1 MRDEAQYQQVY
12 KRMRLRGTDEL
23 LNIWETNDRVEWSD
37 LTFEVIKEIL
47 QKRSVEPP
55 AQNDPVY
62 IHPSPKNIPDKLKEV
77 LGISEDADRL
87 SAGGETARLFYKPQK
102 AITLQKWIDLT
113 MILVIVVNIVSAI
126 PLFID
131 NKWTA
136 LSFGN
141 QRSLIA
147 YAISILAN
155 LVVNMALPVIAL
167 KILSYVLNILMQFE
181 FNSRAASIQKT
192 KTAGEDRCHNS
203 ATV

>member
-12 KRMRLRGTDEL
+12 ERMNLRGTDEL
-23 LNIWETNDRVEWSD
+23 LDIWATNDRVEWSD

-47 QKRSVEPP
+47 QERSVEPP
-55 AQNDPVY
+55 VQNDPVY

-102 AITLQKWIDLT
+102 VTALQKWINFT
-113 MILVIVVNIVSAI
+113 MILVIVVNVVSAI
-126 PLFID
+126 LSFID
-131 NKWTA
+131 SKWTA
-136 LSFGN
+136 LYFGN
-141 QRSLIA
+141 LSALVA

-155 LVVNMALPVIAL
+155 LVVNMVLPVIAL

-181 FNSRAASIQKT
+181 FNSRAAST
-192 KTAGEDRCHNS
+192 KNLETAGND
-203 ATV
+203 